1 MLAGRLHSA
10 TQAGGPEADNRRM
23 NLDAIRPEPEP
34 AAPAPEPQGRRA
46 TKDPGTLILLAVL
59 TIPGLLFIWHE
70 VEPSL
75 TFRPV
80 QAVVVGADLAHVRL
94 RGRYGSSTYS
104 SPEVF
109 YRYVVAGVPYMG
121 RKYQR
126 TDLSFTDLPAEELVR
141 ELSAGGAVQAWYNP
155 LRPDEAVLSRM
166 PNVPLFVFTILL
178 LIAIWARAYTLR
190 VTAPPRLDL
199 AAPLE

>member
-1 MLAGRLHSA
+1 MEWIR
-10 TQAGGPEADNRRM
+10 PRVDNRRM
-23 NLDAIRPEPEP
+23 NLDAISPTP
-34 AAPAPEPQGRRA
+34 APAEPVTQVPGRRA
-46 TKDPGTLILLAVL
+46 TRDPATLIVLAVV
-59 TIPGLLFIWHE
+59 TIPGLFFLWHE

-80 QAVVVGADLAHVRL
+80 RAVVVGTDLAHDRL
-94 RGRYGSSTYS
+94 RGNHGSMTALV
-104 SPEVF
+104 PEVI
-109 YRYVVAGVPYMG
+109 YRYVVTGVPYMG

-126 TDLSFTDLPAEELVR
+126 TDLSFTDLPAESSR
-141 ELSAGGAVQAWYNP
+141 TSSSAGGAVQAWYNP

>member
-1 MLAGRLHSA
+1 MVEGS
-10 TQAGGPEADNRRM
+10 EADNQPM

-34 AAPAPEPQGRRA
+34 AAPATEPQGRRA
-46 TKDPGTLILLAVL
+46 TRDPATLLLLAAL

-80 QAVVVGADLAHVRL
+80 PAVVVGADLAHVRL

-126 TDLSFTDLPAEELVR
+126 TDLSLTDLPAEETVR
-141 ELSAGGAVQAWYNP
+141 EFSGKRDVQAWYNP
-155 LRPDEAVLSRM
+155 LHPDEAVLTRT
-166 PNVPLFVFTILL
+166 PNVPLLACTLFLL
-178 LIAIWARAYTLR
+178 LAIWARAYTLR
-190 VTAPPRLDL
+190 VTGPPRIELT
-199 AAPLE
+199 APLG